1 MYFKLKYVSYR
12 GFSFVY
18 LAQDGSG
25 NLYAL
30 KKIRCTLGT
39 EEAEA
44 AQKEVEIY
52 QLFSHKNIIKLL
64 ASSFFFCYKKFHRS
78 FFFNVK
84 YVYRIL
90 VQLQNQMVV
99 KQFIYSYLITR

>member
-1 MYFKLKYVSYR
+1 VYIS

-39 EEAEA
+39 EEAEL
-44 AQKEVEIY
+44 AQQEVDAY
-52 QLFSHKNIIKLL
+52 RLFSHKNIIKL
-64 ASSFFFCYKKFHRS
+64 
-78 FFFNVK
+78 
-84 YVYRIL
+84 
-90 VQLQNQMVV
+90 VV
-99 KQFIYSYLITR
+99 KR

>member
-1 MYFKLKYVSYR
+1 MLFS

-39 EEAEA
+39 EEADL
-44 AQKEVEIY
+44 AQKEVDIY
-52 QLFSHKNIIKLL
+52 QLFSHENIIKL
-64 ASSFFFCYKKFHRS
+64 
-78 FFFNVK
+78 
-84 YVYRIL
+84 
-90 VQLQNQMVV
+90 VV
-99 KQFIYSYLITR
+99 KPTFCVLRKGRY

>member
-1 MYFKLKYVSYR
+1 MYLQEDEKKPKLIDEFFSKNS

-39 EEAEA
+39 EEADL
-44 AQKEVEIY
+44 AQREVDIY
-52 QLFSHKNIIKLL
+52 QLFSHKNIIK
-64 ASSFFFCYKKFHRS
+64 
-78 FFFNVK
+78 
-84 YVYRIL
+84 
-90 VQLQNQMVV
+90 MVV
-99 KQFIYSYLITR
+99 RLTKMEF

>member
-1 MYFKLKYVSYR
+1 MVKLTPLFWS

-64 ASSFFFCYKKFHRS
+64 VS
-78 FFFNVK
+78 
-84 YVYRIL
+84 I
-90 VQLQNQMVV
+90 
-99 KQFIYSYLITR
+99 FIYL

>member
-1 MYFKLKYVSYR
+1 MFFLLFR

-39 EEAEA
+39 EEADL
-44 AQKEVEIY
+44 AQREVDIY
-52 QLFSHKNIIKLL
+52 RLFSHKNIIKLL
-64 ASSFFFCYKKFHRS
+64 VRFRVILSEYL
-78 FFFNVK
+78 FNLFIF
-84 YVYRIL
+84 YVG
-90 VQLQNQMVV
+90 
-99 KQFIYSYLITR
+99 F

>member
-1 MYFKLKYVSYR
+1 MFYR

-39 EEAEA
+39 EEADL
-44 AQKEVEIY
+44 AQREVDIY
-52 QLFSHKNIIKLL
+52 RLFSHKNIIKLL
-64 ASSFFFCYKKFHRS
+64 VSFPCHFVGAF
-78 FFFNVK
+78 
-84 YVYRIL
+84 VY
-90 VQLQNQMVV
+90 
-99 KQFIYSYLITR
+99 FIYIYVGF